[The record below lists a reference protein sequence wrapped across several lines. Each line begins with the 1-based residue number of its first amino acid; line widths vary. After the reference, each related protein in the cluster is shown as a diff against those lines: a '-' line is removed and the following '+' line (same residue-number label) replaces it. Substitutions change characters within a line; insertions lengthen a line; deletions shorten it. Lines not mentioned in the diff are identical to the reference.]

1 MGRHQL
7 ILGDCLEAM
16 AELPACSV
24 DAVVCD
30 PPYGLGFMGKAWDT
44 FTEGGQTLAQTGR
57 GRGTARGGDGSPS
70 PSMCAGYYDR
80 SHRANRAFGVWCQSW
95 AVEAFRILKPG
106 GHLVSFSSTRT
117 AHRMATGIEDAGFD
131 IRDTISWL
139 YWSGFPK
146 SFDVSKAIDRRRHD
160 RAQIL
165 EVTRWVASARDASG
179 LTNADLDRVFGF
191 NGMAGHWTS
200 QKSQPSI
207 PTLDQVPA
215 LLHALQVK
223 NEDVPAKIGR
233 LLVELN
239 GAKGQP
245 GKAWHDREIVAQGY
259 RVDRRDGPVPI
270 GTGTVDGH
278 YDITAPATDEAKTWE
293 GWGTALKP
301 AQEPAILARKPPEGT
316 VAANV
321 LKWGTGGLN
330 IDGSRMAHGDPAWP
344 GPQEEH
350 GEIRRGGRCGGP
362 VQYSPSAGKPTE
374 SVAMSHLGKW
384 PANIYQCAKPARSER
399 EAGCGHL
406 PNPNGIHNIHP
417 TVKPIQIMAWLCR
430 LVTPPGGVVL
440 DPFMGSGTT
449 GIAAIR
455 QGFDFIGIEREA
467 RYLEIARAR
476 IEEDAPLFNRT
487 RAV

>member
-1 MGRHQL
+1 MGRHHL

-57 GRGTARGGDGSPS
+57 GRGAARGGDGSPS

-146 SFDVSKAIDRRRHD
+146 SFDV
-160 RAQIL
+160 
-165 EVTRWVASARDASG
+165 
-179 LTNADLDRVFGF
+179 
-191 NGMAGHWTS
+191 
-200 QKSQPSI
+200 
-207 PTLDQVPA
+207 
-215 LLHALQVK
+215 
-223 NEDVPAKIGR
+223 
-233 LLVELN
+233 
-239 GAKGQP
+239 AKGID
-245 GKAWHDREIVAQGY
+245 KAVGAEREVVGEISKIDSYGSH
-259 RVDRRDGPVPI
+259 
-270 GTGTVDGH
+270 TGSIYGGSPDHGGVMK
-278 YDITAPATDEAKTWE
+278 ITAPATDEAKTWN

-330 IDGSRMAHGDPAWP
+330 IDGCRMAYGDPAWP

-374 SVAMSHLGKW
+374 SVAMSHLGRW
-384 PANIYQCAKPARSER
+384 PANIYQCAKPSRSER
-399 EAGCGHL
+399 EAGCAHL

>member
-1 MGRHQL
+1 MASHQL
-7 ILGDCLEAM
+7 ILGDCLKAM
-16 AELPACSV
+16 ADLPACSV

-44 FTEGGQTLAQTGR
+44 FTERGQSLAQTGR
-57 GRGTARGGDGSPS
+57 GRGKARGGDGSPS
-70 PSMCAGYYDR
+70 PSMCAGNYDR
-80 SHRANRAFGVWCQSW
+80 SHRANRAFGEWCQSW

-146 SFDVSKAIDRRRHD
+146 SFDV
-160 RAQIL
+160 
-165 EVTRWVASARDASG
+165 
-179 LTNADLDRVFGF
+179 
-191 NGMAGHWTS
+191 
-200 QKSQPSI
+200 
-207 PTLDQVPA
+207 
-215 LLHALQVK
+215 
-223 NEDVPAKIGR
+223 
-233 LLVELN
+233 
-239 GAKGQP
+239 AKGID
-245 GKAWHDREIVAQGY
+245 KAAGAEREVVGEISKIDSYGSH
-259 RVDRRDGPVPI
+259 
-270 GTGTVDGH
+270 TGSIYGGRPDHGGVMK
-278 YDITAPATDEAKTWE
+278 ITAPATDEAKTWN

-301 AQEPAILARKPPEGT
+301 ASEPAILARKPLEGT

-330 IDGSRMAHGDPAWP
+330 VDGCRMAHGDPAWP
-344 GPQEEH
+344 GPQDDGAE
-350 GEIRRGGRCGGP
+350 R
-362 VQYSPSAGKPTE
+362 
-374 SVAMSHLGKW
+374 W
-384 PANIYQCAKPARSER
+384 PANIYHCAKPSRSER

-455 QGFDFIGIEREA
+455 QGFDFIGIERDS

-476 IEEDAPLFNRT
+476 IEEDAPLFNRVK
-487 RAV
+487 AV